1 MDNQKLEDIE
11 VAVAHQEQQS
21 QDLNEVVIDL
31 GKQIELLNLR
41 LDKALGKIEL
51 LEGGEH
57 SEATPID
64 RPPHW

>member
-1 MDNQKLEDIE
+1 MDNKKLEDIE

-57 SEATPID
+57 SEGTPID